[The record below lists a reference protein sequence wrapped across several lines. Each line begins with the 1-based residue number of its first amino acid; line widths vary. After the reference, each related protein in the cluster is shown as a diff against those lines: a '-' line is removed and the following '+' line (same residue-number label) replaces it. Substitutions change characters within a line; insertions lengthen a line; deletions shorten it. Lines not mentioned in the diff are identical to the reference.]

1 MFAQPNKIRDEHE
14 EHPKPFKC
22 GICDSSFRK
31 PHSLRQ
37 HMNACH
43 GPYTHSRC
51 SPGCNNG
58 PTTSRAPQVGVSTN
72 CPNQGNHRR
81 SKREKKNIECSM
93 CSRALFREK
102 VSRLP
107 RLASIAEVHTRRP
120 KAVTPPA
127 EVGVKMKL
135 SIPEAVDQASQAE
148 KYRRMRA
155 INNKSSTE
163 HRNRVRLRNAEIE
176 QTLAL
181 MERDNLAY
189 RHQIDTL
196 LSEIVPLKSWYAN
209 TIPIRT
215 TSIVSRKLW
224 N

>member
-1 MFAQPNKIRDEHE
+1 MFAQPNKIRDEHK

-22 GICDSSFRK
+22 GMCDSFFRK

-37 HMNACH
+37 HMDACH
-43 GPYTHSRC
+43 GPCTRRC
-51 SPGCNNG
+51 EESNNR

-72 CPNQGNHRR
+72 CSNQGNHGR
-81 SKREKKNIECSM
+81 SKRERKNIECST
-93 CSRALFREK
+93 CSKALFREK

-107 RLASIAEVHTRRP
+107 RLASIAEAHTRRP

-135 SIPEAVDQASQAE
+135 SVSEAVDQASQAE

-163 HRNRVRLRNAEIE
+163 HRNRVRLRNVEIE
-176 QTLAL
+176 RTLAL

-189 RHQIDTL
+189 RRKIDNL

-209 TIPIRT
+209 TFGRPYPSYNCFGT
-215 TSIVSRKLW
+215 